1 MAPITYLWGPLVA
14 YNLVAILAPVTA
26 AWSAYWLCRHITNAP
41 WASILGGATY
51 GFGIYETRQLFGDLQ
66 MFLIFCPPLAVLCV
80 LRFLDGRSSRRAM
93 VTVLSVILLAQMS
106 ISPKVLFTMSVLGAA
121 AMLLA
126 WVLGTS
132 DVRRRIV
139 AAVPLV
145 GVAYVITALLSSWYV
160 LQLLKAPAYETN
172 VGLLHYPT
180 DVLAFFIPSPLSWI
194 GGQVFHTLT
203 ARLAAGDSVETTIY
217 LGVPLI
223 AIIAMFVCTRW
234 HERRTRFLFA
244 MLILTVLWI
253 LGNRLFVL
261 GKPTIWLPFSL
272 VDQIPG
278 FDDAM
283 PGRVGLYVALLC
295 AVILALWLA
304 RSQQRR
310 VLRWSWGLLAV
321 AFVLPDIVHAAPVN
335 SSEWTNPVFVQTDM
349 YRRYIRPGQII
360 LPITWGV
367 SSESTIWQAE
377 DDMYYDIAGGD
388 FFMVPPAGWTK
399 PIEVDLWND
408 TPRPADALGLRS
420 MIVERHVS
428 DVIVQRSEADR
439 WGAVLRGAGL
449 HVTATAGGVTVYRVP
464 WSWLRS
470 KERSRS

>member
-1 MAPITYLWGPLVA
+1 
-14 YNLVAILAPVTA
+14 
-26 AWSAYWLCRHITNAP
+26 
-41 WASILGGATY
+41 
-51 GFGIYETRQLFGDLQ
+51 
-66 MFLIFCPPLAVLCV
+66 
-80 LRFLDGRSSRRAM
+80 
-93 VTVLSVILLAQMS
+93 
-106 ISPKVLFTMSVLGAA
+106 
-121 AMLLA
+121 
-126 WVLGTS
+126 
-132 DVRRRIV
+132 
-139 AAVPLV
+139 
-145 GVAYVITALLSSWYV
+145 
-160 LQLLKAPAYETN
+160 
-172 VGLLHYPT
+172 
-180 DVLAFFIPSPLSWI
+180 
-194 GGQVFHTLT
+194 
-203 ARLAAGDSVETTIY
+203 
-217 LGVPLI
+217 
-223 AIIAMFVCTRW
+223 
-234 HERRTRFLFA
+234 
-244 MLILTVLWI
+244 
-253 LGNRLFVL
+253 VL